1 MHVQFLSHVKI
12 AILQLEFPFNEE
24 DEVAWTQNCKIK
36 LVGATIMLEEQKK
49 LACFQHTV
57 KEQVFMMEVLCTEQ
71 FRLFFTEC
79 SSSMSKGI
87 T

>member
-1 MHVQFLSHVKI
+1 MHAQSLSHVKI

-24 DEVAWTQNCKIK
+24 GEVAWTQNCKIK

-57 KEQVFMMEVLCTEQ
+57 KEQVFMEVLCTEQ
-71 FRLFFTEC
+71 FRLFY
-79 SSSMSKGI
+79 
-87 T
+87 

>member
-1 MHVQFLSHVKI
+1 
-12 AILQLEFPFNEE
+12 
-24 DEVAWTQNCKIK
+24 
-36 LVGATIMLEEQKK
+36 MLEEQKK

-79 SSSMSKGI
+79 SSSDV
-87 T
+87 